1 MPINM
6 VFENADRDDAKH
18 NEAELITLSAG
29 LRTTILVMNLIEELR
44 E

>member
-1 MPINM
+1 MLTEM
-6 VFENADRDDAKH
+6 MLST
-18 NEAELITLSAG
+18 NEAELIALSAG

>member
-1 MPINM
+1 MMLIT
-6 VFENADRDDAKH
+6 
-18 NEAELITLSAG
+18 NEAELIALSEG